1 VPLTLLIALASYGFG
16 TFLAGIV
23 FRYRSINS
31 LVVVTTYVSLMAVC
45 GVNVPLEYFP
55 EPLELVAHLLPL
67 TNGLLG
73 IRGVFEGAPASEIL
87 GYAALEGLVGVAW
100 MTAALLS
107 FNRLA
112 SRGRRDG
119 TLDFGA

>member
-1 VPLTLLIALASYGFG
+1 
-16 TFLAGIV
+16 
-23 FRYRSINS
+23 
-31 LVVVTTYVSLMAVC
+31 M
-45 GVNVPLEYFP
+45 
-55 EPLELVAHLLPL
+55 
-67 TNGLLG
+67 
-73 IRGVFEGAPASEIL
+73 FEGAPTSEIL
-87 GYAALEGLVGVAW
+87 GYAALELAVGIGW